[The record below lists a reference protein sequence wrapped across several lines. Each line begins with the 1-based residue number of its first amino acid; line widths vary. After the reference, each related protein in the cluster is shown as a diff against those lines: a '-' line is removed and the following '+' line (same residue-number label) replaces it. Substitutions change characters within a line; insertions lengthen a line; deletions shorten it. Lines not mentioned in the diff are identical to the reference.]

1 MHFSTP
7 SCFLLPILALLLIS
21 ASSAQYEEHE
31 EELTDPLTYLEN
43 PSLNEMLPGLSFSY
57 YRQTCPDL
65 EAIINRKVKE
75 WIDKDYTLAASL
87 IRLHFHDC
95 AVKGCDAS
103 ILLDHPGSERWA
115 DASKTLR
122 GFQVID
128 DIKAEVER
136 KCPKT
141 VSCADILT
149 AAARDATILIP
160 FWMVPYGRKDGRVSI
175 DKEAQTV
182 PMGRENVTAL
192 LEFFQSK
199 GLNVLDLVVLS
210 GAHTIG
216 RTTCGAMQHRLYDFH
231 GTGEPDPS
239 ISPKYLKF
247 LRRKCRWASEY
258 VDLDA
263 ITPRTFDV
271 MYYKNLQHNM
281 GLLATDQMLG
291 SDSRTSDL
299 VATLVSKPSIFYSQF
314 ALSMEKL
321 GNTQVLTGEDGE
333 IRVNCNFVNP

>member
-21 ASSAQYEEHE
+21 ASSAQYEEQE
-31 EELTDPLTYLEN
+31 EELIDPLTYLEN
-43 PSLNEMLPGLSFSY
+43 PSHYQQKS
-57 YRQTCPDL
+57 Q
-65 EAIINRKVKE
+65 E
-75 WIDKDYTLAASL
+75 WIDKDYTLAAGL

-95 AVKGCDAS
+95 AVRGCDAS

-149 AAARDATILIP
+149 AAARDATILSP
-160 FWMVPYGRKDGRVSI
+160 APGDATGL
-175 DKEAQTV
+175 DL
-182 PMGRENVTAL
+182 ENVTAL

-314 ALSMEKL
+314 AMSMEKL

>member
-1 MHFSTP
+1 MNWDSEKPARKPRHKYH
-7 SCFLLPILALLLIS
+7 ILAYKSRLRPYCFTCGAIAYYFIYLSSFKLS
-21 ASSAQYEEHE
+21 A
-31 EELTDPLTYLEN
+31 
-43 PSLNEMLPGLSFSY
+43 
-57 YRQTCPDL
+57 
-65 EAIINRKVKE
+65 
-75 WIDKDYTLAASL
+75 
-87 IRLHFHDC
+87 
-95 AVKGCDAS
+95 
-103 ILLDHPGSERWA
+103 
-115 DASKTLR
+115 
-122 GFQVID
+122 
-128 DIKAEVER
+128 
-136 KCPKT
+136 
-141 VSCADILT
+141 
-149 AAARDATILIP
+149 
-160 FWMVPYGRKDGRVSI
+160 
-175 DKEAQTV
+175 
-182 PMGRENVTAL
+182 
-192 LEFFQSK
+192 
-199 GLNVLDLVVLS
+199 

-333 IRVNCNFVNP
+333 IRVNCNFVNPWGPQIPLLLMLQFLLLLLL